1 METALHR
8 VSWTLCLSKM
18 SVSSNENTALNFD
31 KIYSQQVSHEEVGHL
46 KSHSKVN
53 RCWGARCTCSLKW
66 HNTLLH
72 PAIWWKSEQHFLWML
87 ALLSRWY
94 KFSSALQLHLHFVCQ
109 RRKIAAWMW
118 TLLLFLLFFYAY
130 SNKKDKSSV
139 VTCKLCPEHICIILL
154 TQLQLFARI
163 WMLML
168 SCPRTQSDVK
178 VEWLLTRA
186 NSQILNFTRQQ
197 TELQPSNY

>member
-1 METALHR
+1 M
-8 VSWTLCLSKM
+8 
-18 SVSSNENTALNFD
+18 
-31 KIYSQQVSHEEVGHL
+31 GHL

-53 RCWGARCTCSLKW
+53 RCWGAWCTCSLKW

-72 PAIWWKSEQHFLWML
+72 PAIWWKSEQGWILRDGNRESTTEVQEVWML

-109 RRKIAAWMW
+109 RRKIAAWIW

-139 VTCKLCPEHICIILL
+139 VKCKLCPEHICIILP

-168 SCPRTQSDVK
+168 SCPRTQSDVSW
-178 VEWLLTRA
+178 VTA
-186 NSQILNFTRQQ
+186 DPSQQPNP
-197 TELQPSNY
+197 ELHQATNWAAASVSNC